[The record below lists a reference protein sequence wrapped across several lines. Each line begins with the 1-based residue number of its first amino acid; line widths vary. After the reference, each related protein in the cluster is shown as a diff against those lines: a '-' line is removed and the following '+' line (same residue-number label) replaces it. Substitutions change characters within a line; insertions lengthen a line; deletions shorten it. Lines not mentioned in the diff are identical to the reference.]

1 MMTINIMTEYD
12 NLKNISID
20 EVSYLATYFQAA
32 IERNMSSK
40 RVIVVCHTGYGT
52 SQLLAQIKREFPE
65 WTIVDIVPMHQLS
78 KRNLDDVDFV
88 ISTVNLD
95 LKDKLHIVVS
105 VLLMES
111 DINNIKMLYFL
122 NLKKYELRYKLI
134 RNVFRR

>member
-1 MMTINIMTEYD
+1 
-12 NLKNISID
+12 
-20 EVSYLATYFQAA
+20 
-32 IERNMSSK
+32 
-40 RVIVVCHTGYGT
+40 
-52 SQLLAQIKREFPE
+52 
-65 WTIVDIVPMHQLS
+65 MHQLS
-78 KRNLDDVDFV
+78 KRNLDDVDFI

>member
-1 MMTINIMTEYD
+1 MSYRIW
-12 NLKNISID
+12 NISAPC
-20 EVSYLATYFQAA
+20 S
-32 IERNMSSK
+32 
-40 RVIVVCHTGYGT
+40 
-52 SQLLAQIKREFPE
+52 QIKREFPE

-105 VLLMES
+105 VLLMEN

>member
-1 MMTINIMTEYD
+1 
-12 NLKNISID
+12 
-20 EVSYLATYFQAA
+20 
-32 IERNMSSK
+32 
-40 RVIVVCHTGYGT
+40 
-52 SQLLAQIKREFPE
+52 
-65 WTIVDIVPMHQLS
+65 MHQLS

-105 VLLMES
+105 VLLMEN